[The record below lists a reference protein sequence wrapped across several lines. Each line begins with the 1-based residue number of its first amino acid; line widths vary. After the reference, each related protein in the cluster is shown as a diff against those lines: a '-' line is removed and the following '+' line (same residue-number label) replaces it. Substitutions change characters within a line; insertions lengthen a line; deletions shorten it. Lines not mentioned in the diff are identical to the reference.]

1 MNPTTSG
8 YLADDDQNQDK
19 DQDEKLKS
27 LAPRLRTLAR
37 HSKLLTDGAK
47 VLFDE
52 LTDLSFLNMV
62 SPRRGVVR
70 ISKKALAEDLGV
82 SDRTITRHAH
92 ELEEARFIWTRTTWM
107 GGMEITVWYIRQM
120 ADEKAEH
127 YFRADPSFGSRQ
139 GKRVRQTLRGNNGR
153 FLPPTAP
160 SGQNCQPD
168 GGTVEKAELQGLSP
182 GHGQDCPRTGDSP
195 VPGQGTPV
203 SPDEGQ
209 ESPSSTVRIVRGQGT
224 AVSVVGGQDCPQS
237 GDSGVPLQGTK
248 LSEFKETPVGD
259 RSLGVLKGGGKPPR
273 TKVEPAVLDEWS
285 EWMREVKREFRRE
298 RMERLGLLKKDVAKL
313 KANPKNWKIALV
325 PAAAKA
331 IADREAV
338 IAELRGKKP
347 VPEKRI
353 AELQVQIEEVR
364 QNGASGTP
372 TALLPGPA
380 ATLANL
386 TRKISTLEGLLR

>member
-127 YFRADPSFGSRQ
+127 YFRADPSFGSR
-139 GKRVRQTLRGNNGR
+139 
-153 FLPPTAP
+153 
-160 SGQNCQPD
+160 
-168 GGTVEKAELQGLSP
+168 
-182 GHGQDCPRTGDSP
+182 
-195 VPGQGTPV
+195 
-203 SPDEGQ
+203 
-209 ESPSSTVRIVRGQGT
+209 
-224 AVSVVGGQDCPQS
+224 
-237 GDSGVPLQGTK
+237 
-248 LSEFKETPVGD
+248 
-259 RSLGVLKGGGKPPR
+259 
-273 TKVEPAVLDEWS
+273 
-285 EWMREVKREFRRE
+285 
-298 RMERLGLLKKDVAKL
+298 
-313 KANPKNWKIALV
+313 
-325 PAAAKA
+325 
-331 IADREAV
+331 
-338 IAELRGKKP
+338 
-347 VPEKRI
+347 
-353 AELQVQIEEVR
+353 
-364 QNGASGTP
+364 
-372 TALLPGPA
+372 
-380 ATLANL
+380 
-386 TRKISTLEGLLR
+386 

>member
-1 MNPTTSG
+1 M
-8 YLADDDQNQDK
+8 
-19 DQDEKLKS
+19 
-27 LAPRLRTLAR
+27 
-37 HSKLLTDGAK
+37 
-47 VLFDE
+47 
-52 LTDLSFLNMV
+52 
-62 SPRRGVVR
+62 
-70 ISKKALAEDLGV
+70 
-82 SDRTITRHAH
+82 
-92 ELEEARFIWTRTTWM
+92 
-107 GGMEITVWYIRQM
+107 
-120 ADEKAEH
+120 
-127 YFRADPSFGSRQ
+127 
-139 GKRVRQTLRGNNGR
+139 
-153 FLPPTAP
+153 
-160 SGQNCQPD
+160 
-168 GGTVEKAELQGLSP
+168 
-182 GHGQDCPRTGDSP
+182 
-195 VPGQGTPV
+195 
-203 SPDEGQ
+203 
-209 ESPSSTVRIVRGQGT
+209 
-224 AVSVVGGQDCPQS
+224 
-237 GDSGVPLQGTK
+237 
-248 LSEFKETPVGD
+248 
-259 RSLGVLKGGGKPPR
+259 
-273 TKVEPAVLDEWS
+273 EPAVLDEWS